1 MTRSLF
7 SWAAGTLLPSSG
19 RVQLCK
25 APGVLDYMQC
35 DVLGAQVSC
44 REDETSFGS
53 VRFLLS
59 TKLGT
64 KGDCRGH
71 STET

>member
-1 MTRSLF
+1 MTQPLF
-7 SWAAGTLLPSSG
+7 SWAAGTPLSSSG
-19 RVQLCK
+19 RVQLRK
-25 APGVLDYMQC
+25 ALGVLGYMQC
-35 DVLGAQVSC
+35 DVLGEQVSC
-44 REDETSFGS
+44 REDEMSFGS

-71 STET
+71 SMET